1 MPSWAHEL
9 PLPWP
14 HEPAPVKRITIA
26 IDGFS
31 SCGKSTLAKQL
42 AHHLHYTYIDSG
54 AMYRAVALYAMENG
68 LVREGELDRANL
80 LRVLPNIH
88 IAFRHDDATQRS
100 ATWLDARN
108 VEHRIREMDVSH
120 HVTLVSPVPEVRAKL
135 VQLQQQMGQ
144 GGGVVMDGRDIG
156 TVVFPDAE
164 VKLFMTARPEVRAQR
179 RYLELK
185 GRGAATTYEEVLA
198 NIARRD
204 LDDTTRKADPLLQA
218 VDAFVIDNSD
228 LTSAEQFDMA
238 LGVVVKAIGVVT
250 EA

>member
-1 MPSWAHEL
+1 M
-9 PLPWP
+9 
-14 HEPAPVKRITIA
+14 KRITIA

-54 AMYRAVALYAMENG
+54 AMYRAIALYVIENG
-68 LVREGELDRANL
+68 LVNDGQLNLTAL
-80 LRVLPNIH
+80 LRVLKHIH
-88 IAFRHDDATQRS
+88 IGFEHDDATQS
-100 ATWLDARN
+100 SETWLDGRN

-135 VQLQQQMGQ
+135 VQLQQETGR

-156 TVVFPDAE
+156 TVVFPNAE
-164 VKLFMTARPEVRAQR
+164 VKFFMTARPDVRAQR
-179 RYLELK
+179 RYMELK
-185 GRGAATTYEEVLA
+185 GRGAKTTLDEVLA

-204 LDDTTRKADPLLQA
+204 LDDTTRAADPLIQA
-218 VDAFVIDNSD
+218 PGAFVIDNSE
-228 LTSAEQFDMA
+228 LTSREQFDIA

>member
-1 MPSWAHEL
+1 MR
-9 PLPWP
+9 
-14 HEPAPVKRITIA
+14 RINIA

-54 AMYRAVALYAMENG
+54 AMYRAVALYVIENG
-68 LVREGELDRANL
+68 LVRDGQLDKPNL
-80 LRVLPNIH
+80 LRVLDHIH
-88 IAFRHDDATQRS
+88 IGFKHDDASQRS
-100 ATWLDARN
+100 ETWLDGHN
-108 VEHRIREMDVSH
+108 VEHRIRGMEVSH

-135 VQLQQQMGQ
+135 VQLQRAIGLAK
-144 GGGVVMDGRDIG
+144 GVVMDGRDIG

-164 VKLFMTARPEVRAQR
+164 VKLYMTARPEVRAQR

-185 GRGAATTYEEVLA
+185 GRGVDVTYDAVLA
-198 NIARRD
+198 NIERRD
-204 LDDTTRKADPLLQA
+204 TDDTTRSADPLVKAADA
-218 VDAFVIDNSD
+218 VEIDNSD
-228 LTSAEQFDMA
+228 LTSAEQFDIA